1 MLGEALRGPGAAAPP
16 ALCWPFG
23 GLPGLEGEPTD
34 TGGTALTG
42 PCSGQEPAVAPQ
54 RLSVTACPQGSR
66 PLQQTSPLSLRSA
79 LLACPHSG
87 PASSTFPL
95 RAVCWGPACSQGPT
109 WGVLLLHLPQR
120 RALWSRLPLPAH
132 CEPHVGP
139 RPRGDGHGGHQETS
153 PGSRWDWLVSTVYS
167 NDTNGDSRR
176 ALSGVGHCF

>member
-1 MLGEALRGPGAAAPP
+1 MVLAPP
-16 ALCWPFG
+16 ALRWPSG

-34 TGGTALTG
+34 TGGTALDRVVT
-42 PCSGQEPAVAPQ
+42 ALVRNLLWLQ

-66 PLQQTSPLSLRSA
+66 PLRQASPLSLQSA

-95 RAVCWGPACSQGPT
+95 RAVCGAPACSQGPT

-132 CEPHVGP
+132 CEPHLGP
-139 RPRGDGHGGHQETS
+139 RPQGDGHRGHQETS
-153 PGSRWDWLVSTVYS
+153 LGSRRDWLVSTVYS